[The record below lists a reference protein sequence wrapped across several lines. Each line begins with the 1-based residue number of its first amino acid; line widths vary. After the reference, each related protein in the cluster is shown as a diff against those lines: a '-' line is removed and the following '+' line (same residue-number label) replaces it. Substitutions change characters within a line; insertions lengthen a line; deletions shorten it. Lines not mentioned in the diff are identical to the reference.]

1 MAAGS
6 SGSLSSSVNLALSGR
21 AMPQWRE
28 NPTVR
33 GPKNLL
39 TRSDRPQALE
49 AEVVRRILLL
59 LFLAFLAPPA
69 HAGGLTLSP
78 QAQQALDRIYSGDP
92 DGGIA
97 IARDVELANP
107 QSPVGFL
114 LEGEALWWE
123 SYCEACEI
131 KWGQFDAWHRAK
143 KPEDNAYF
151 ALADMAINLAH
162 VQIATS
168 DTAEMHVYAGL
179 GYALKARLY
188 SLRDEKRNIAHAGV
202 AGRAEFLRAL
212 DLDPDMAD
220 ATAGVGL
227 YNYYI
232 DTLSAIARMLR
243 FFMGL
248 PGGNKQEGIR
258 QMRVG
263 IEHGAW
269 MSVDSRFYLARNLR
283 TYDERYEDALTAA
296 EPLATRYPRNPIFL
310 LFVGNL
316 NAELGRNLKAAE
328 YFRAAENLQNPD
340 AACAVRAREV
350 AASVL
355 ASGGR

>member
-1 MAAGS
+1 
-6 SGSLSSSVNLALSGR
+6 
-21 AMPQWRE
+21 MPQWRE

-33 GPKNLL
+33 RRKNWL
-39 TRSDRPQALE
+39 TRSDRPQALQ

-59 LFLAFLAPPA
+59 FVALLAPPA

-78 QAQQALDRIYSGDP
+78 QAQQALDRIYGGDA
-92 DGGIA
+92 DTGIA

-123 SYCEACEI
+123 AFCEACEI

-151 ALADMAINLAH
+151 ALADKAINLAQA
-162 VQIATS
+162 QIATS
-168 DTAEMHVYAGL
+168 ETAEMHVYAGL

-263 IEHGAW
+263 IERGAW

-310 LFVGNL
+310 LLVGNL
-316 NAELGRNLKAAE
+316 NAELGRNAKAAE
-328 YFRAAENLQNPD
+328 YFHTAENSQNPD
-340 AACAVRAREV
+340 AACAARAREV
-350 AASVL
+350 AASLL